1 MKNKYNV
8 INNIILTIGAASGL
22 ISALAW
28 HLSARFSN
36 QSISGIENEW
46 AAIAAIVSAGCAY
59 TYLILSQF
67 TSNTKKEDYIKKED
81 YNKLIEE
88 IESIKKEIKPLSISI
103 EEQSPSKKTLS
114 KKLDKE
120 KIFS

>member
-1 MKNKYNV
+1 MKTIYNF
-8 INNIILTIGAASGL
+8 INNIILTIGAVSGL
-22 ISALAW
+22 TSALAW

-59 TYLILSQF
+59 TYLILSKF
-67 TSNTKKEDYIKKED
+67 TSNTKKED

-88 IESIKKEIKPLSISI
+88 IESIKKEIEPLSISI
-103 EEQSPSKKTLS
+103 KEQSLSKKIPS